1 MDCAACTNCDYEYYM
16 VTDEV
21 WLTANPKVRGMLC
34 IGCLEQRL
42 GRELTRKDFTGAP
55 LNTIN
60 LLTGSTRL
68 KARLTSEPISAI
80 V

>member
-21 WLTANPKVRGMLC
+21 WLTANPKDRGMLC

-68 KARLTSEPISAI
+68 KARLTAMTDPVI